1 MRLGEIMS
9 EEVETIAASAPLVD
23 AREQMRR
30 QEVRHLLVTDGA
42 SVVGVLSQRDV
53 SRKARGN
60 GTLKV
65 RDAMSR
71 PVVIADPQTNVRQA
85 ANLMRGNRIGCL
97 PIVDDGRP
105 VGMIT
110 VSDLLDLIG
119 KGVTRAPAGSQHWEE
134 KHRGRRKRRY
144 TPGR

>member
-9 EEVETIAASAPLVD
+9 EDVEIIAASAPLAE

-53 SRKARGN
+53 SRRRGN
-60 GTLKV
+60 ETLKV
-65 RDAMSR
+65 RDAMSA
-71 PVVIADPQTNVRQA
+71 PVVIAGPRTNVREA
-85 ANLMRGNRIGCL
+85 ANLLRGNRIGCL

-119 KGVTRAPAGSQHWEE
+119 KGVSRAPAGSQHWEE

>member
-71 PVVIADPQTNVRQA
+71 PVVIADPRTNVRQA

>member
-1 MRLGEIMS
+1 MRLGDIMS
-9 EEVETIAASAPLVD
+9 EEVETIAARAPLAD

-42 SVVGVLSQRDV
+42 SVVGVLSRRDV
-53 SRKARGN
+53 SRRGRGN

-65 RDAMSR
+65 RDAMST
-71 PVVIADPQTNVRQA
+71 PVVIAGPRTNVREA

-97 PIVDDGRP
+97 PIVDDGQP

-119 KGVTRAPAGSQHWEE
+119 KGVSRAPAGSQHWEE